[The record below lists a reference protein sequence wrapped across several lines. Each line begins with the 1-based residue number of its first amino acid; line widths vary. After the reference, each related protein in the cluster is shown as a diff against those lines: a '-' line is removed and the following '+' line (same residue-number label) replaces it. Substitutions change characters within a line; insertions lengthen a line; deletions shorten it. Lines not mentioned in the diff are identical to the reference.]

1 MVDVATDK
9 LFTQIPSSE
18 KGKIHK
24 TYFKEEENCEVG
36 QVLLEI
42 EVDEAAAGESA
53 APETKATSSSTS
65 TQSTSQASTPSQTIK
80 TTSSQSGSSETL
92 ATPATRALARQHN
105 VDLSKVRA
113 TGKGGRITKE
123 DILNFIENPT
133 KSAAQQP
140 ATSAGAKS
148 STMYHKQFITQY

>member
-42 EVDEAAAGESA
+42 EVDEAAAGESS
-53 APETKATSSSTS
+53 APATKATSSSASTS
-65 TQSTSQASTPSQTIK
+65 TQSPSQASTPSQTIQ
-80 TTSSQSGSSETL
+80 TTPSHSGSSQTL

-105 VDLSKVRA
+105 IDLSKVRA

-123 DILNFIENPT
+123 DILNFIENP
-133 KSAAQQP
+133 KSAATQQTAAP
-140 ATSAGAKS
+140 VSAKS
-148 STMYHKQFITQY
+148 SSM

>member
-24 TYFKEEENCEVG
+24 TYFKEDENCEVG

-53 APETKATSSSTS
+53 APATTATSSSASTS
-65 TQSTSQASTPSQTIK
+65 TQSTSQASSTPCQTIQ
-80 TTSSQSGSSETL
+80 TTPTHSGSSHTL

-105 VDLSKVRA
+105 IDLSQVRA

-123 DILNFIENPT
+123 DILNFIENP
-133 KSAAQQP
+133 KAATQQP
-140 ATSAGAKS
+140 AVSAGAKS
-148 STMYHKQFITQY
+148 SSM